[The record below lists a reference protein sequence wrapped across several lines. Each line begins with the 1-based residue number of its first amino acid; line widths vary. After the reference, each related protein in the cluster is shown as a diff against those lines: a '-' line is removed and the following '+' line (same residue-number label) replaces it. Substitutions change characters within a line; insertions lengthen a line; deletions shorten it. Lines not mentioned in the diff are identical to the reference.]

1 MIRTEKDYQQALKRL
16 QDDLGVINQQ
26 RQKLAELGL
35 SEDEAQVALE
45 PALCFHEQL
54 KEEVAAY
61 EKNKRGELGPIYSL
75 ESIGRVLIGLRI
87 AFGLSQ
93 REFAE
98 KLGVSEAAVSRDER
112 NEYHGI
118 SVERAQKILETF
130 NVKPTISFDDVA

>member
-1 MIRTEKDYQQALKRL
+1 MIRTEKEYQRALERL
-16 QDDLGVINQQ
+16 QEDLGVIDQQ
-26 RQKLAELGL
+26 REKLAELGL
-35 SEDEAQVALE
+35 SEAEAQVALE

-61 EKNKRGELGPIYSL
+61 EKIKRGELGPIYSL

-130 NVKPTISFDDVA
+130 HVTPTISFDNVA